1 MKPQRLHTANSARQG
16 KIARLPNETRNL
28 VNIMLNDGC
37 SYSNIVRRLAGLGH
51 PGLTIHNISRWRKG
65 GYEDW
70 LNAQEKFDLEKLR
83 AEITTEAIK
92 EFEDPSALQDASE
105 MLAAFITFRALRAID
120 SIPEQE
126 LLKHPSFFRLASITN
141 RQLAERTRRERLEA
155 RKELTEAELIDQL
168 LANPEKL
175 NRLLSQ
181 IRARTL
187 PP

>member
-70 LNAQEKFDLEKLR
+70 LNAQEKFDLEKVR
-83 AEITTEAIK
+83 AESTAEALK
-92 EFEDPSALQDASE
+92 EFKDPAAFQDASE
-105 MLAAFITFRALRAID
+105 RLAALNIFRALRELD
-120 SIPEQE
+120 LRPPEE
-126 LLKHPSFFRLASITN
+126 LLNDSSFFLLASS
-141 RQLAERTRRERLEA
+141 RRA
-155 RKELTEAELIDQL
+155 RKML
-168 LANPEKL
+168 
-175 NRLLSQ
+175 
-181 IRARTL
+181 
-187 PP
+187 